1 MSDQPTI
8 CAVCGAESART
19 RHVNRTYG
27 KGEDLL
33 VVEHVPVVSCSHCGE
48 TYMEADTLHELERI
62 KANRRTA
69 TKRPVVIA
77 QFG

>member
-8 CAVCGAESART
+8 CAVCGGESANT

-27 KGEDLL
+27 KGEDIL
-33 VVEHVPVVSCSHCGE
+33 VVERVPVVSCSHCGE
-48 TYMEADTLHELERI
+48 TYLEADTLHELERI
-62 KANRRTA
+62 KANRRNA
-69 TKRPVVIA
+69 TKRPVAIA